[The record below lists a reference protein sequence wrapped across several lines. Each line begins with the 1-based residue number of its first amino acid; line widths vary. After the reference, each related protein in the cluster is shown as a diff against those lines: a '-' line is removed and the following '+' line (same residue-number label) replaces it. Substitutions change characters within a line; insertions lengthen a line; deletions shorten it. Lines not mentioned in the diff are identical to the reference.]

1 MEKTNSCSVPSLLI
15 SDQLCF
21 KTGPYRIQETQ
32 NALEYYTQEHSKYND
47 WEKIKADKTI
57 AIFLDTNLLLDIY
70 ELSLKERKAFL
81 DFIQKNKKR
90 MFLTAQVETEFINHR
105 FKAINA
111 LRKRIDTLSSSF
123 VTKSTELRKCFDK
136 QTKELDDF
144 VRLSVIKNDMPKTY
158 KIYEQ
163 MCKKIE
169 TLRIKDEKWTE
180 YQELEDKFQQCL
192 EEEKKNTITGEGMEY
207 QDEILGTISQ
217 LSILDPL
224 SEHEIDFLKKI
235 YDNHLK
241 AYKECKVEQE
251 RKTLLS
257 FPGCGD
263 RKKFEEEEKDPYGD
277 FIIYHEMLKFMATEK
292 RDIVFL
298 TRDTSKSDWVDSRKN
313 PFVHYIVNAY
323 CNTHKMMFIVPAKG
337 LFKNKNEETDDQPDN
352 VVGDTEKSE
361 VQKFLDSLETLASQL
376 NGNAEMNE

>member
-1 MEKTNSCSVPSLLI
+1 MEKTNSSSVQSLLI

-21 KTGPYRIQETQ
+21 KTGPYRIHETQ
-32 NALEYYTQEHSKYND
+32 NALEYYTQEHPKYD
-47 WEKIKADKTI
+47 EWEKIKADKTI

-70 ELSLKERKAFL
+70 ELSLKERKEFL

-90 MFLTAQVETEFINHR
+90 VFLTAQVETEFINHR

-136 QTKELDDF
+136 QAKELDDF
-144 VRLSVIKNDMPKTY
+144 VRFSVIKNDMPKTY

-163 MCKKIE
+163 MCEKIE
-169 TLRIKDEKWTE
+169 TLRIKDERWTE
-180 YQELEDKFQQCL
+180 YQELEDKFQQSL

-207 QDEILGTISQ
+207 QDEILATISQ

-224 SEHEIDFLKKI
+224 SELEIDFLKKI
-235 YDNHLK
+235 YDNHLMS
-241 AYKECKVEQE
+241 YKECKIEQE
-251 RKTLLS
+251 RKTVLS

-292 RDIVFL
+292 RDVVFM

-313 PFVHYIVNAY
+313 QFVHYIVNAY

-337 LFKNKNEETDDQPDN
+337 LFKNKNEETDAQPVS

-376 NGNAEMNE
+376 NGNAETNE